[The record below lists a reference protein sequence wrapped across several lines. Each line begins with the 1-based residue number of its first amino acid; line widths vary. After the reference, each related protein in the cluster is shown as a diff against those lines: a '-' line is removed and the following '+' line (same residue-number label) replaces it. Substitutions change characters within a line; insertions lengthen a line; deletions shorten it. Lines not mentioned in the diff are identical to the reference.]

1 MSILCR
7 AKPAGFT
14 AFVVLILP
22 SKLGWR
28 LHDLDAAYLSV
39 QVGSSDSVF
48 MQRMG
53 SDNLAL
59 RSDGSGPGRRVFPL
73 ALDTFCVLLAAGA
86 EQAYAA
92 FTLGTAWRRKR
103 NSASLRSTKCSSA
116 HHAVVTCPYQMA
128 NLLTDNSP
136 LPLPRHSFLASFQQ
150 HVQGLDLSRVADQRP
165 SGSIRETWRT
175 FTVGLSH

>member
-1 MSILCR
+1 MTSTLPTCPCNSARPTPSSCNEWAATILRSGRTAR
-7 AKPAGFT
+7 ARGAGFSRST
-14 AFVVLILP
+14 ASCSQRGPSRLTLHLP
-22 SKLGWR
+22 SEPHGGANATAHR
-28 LHDLDAAYLSV
+28 YGRPSV
-39 QVGSSDSVF
+39 Q
-48 MQRMG
+48 
-53 SDNLAL
+53 AL
-59 RSDGSGPGRRVFPL
+59 TG
-73 ALDTFCVLLAAGA
+73 
-86 EQAYAA
+86 
-92 FTLGTAWRRKR
+92 
-103 NSASLRSTKCSSA
+103 

>member
-1 MSILCR
+1 M
-7 AKPAGFT
+7 

-28 LHDLDAAYLSV
+28 LHDLSLDAAYLPV
-39 QVGSSDSVF
+39 QVSSSDSVF

-59 RSDGSGPGRRVFPL
+59 RSDDSERRVFPL
-73 ALDTFCVLLAAGA
+73 DLDTFCVLLPAGA
-86 EQAYAA
+86 EQAHAA
-92 FTLGTAWRRKR
+92 FTLGTAWRCKR